1 MAVSTSTQEGRDI
14 HHWCPQ
20 YTGKSKGMFG
30 DLKLVFGEDYSKIVS
45 VKTHL
50 IKQVE
55 PQSQGTY
62 HTDTKM
68 SFSFIDDHKLEETG
82 NSKGATGSELVDI
95 SLKMILVFL
104 RCAVWVDFD
113 GKRS

>member
-1 MAVSTSTQEGRDI
+1 MAVPTSTQEGRDI

-20 YTGKSKGMFG
+20 YTGKGMFG

-62 HTDTKM
+62 HTNTNM

-82 NSKGATGSELVDI
+82 ELETVTGT
-95 SLKMILVFL
+95 LKVHRPLH
-104 RCAVWVDFD
+104 RQQQ
-113 GKRS
+113 GGRRQ